1 MKSNKMSNRK
11 DSIIKTMEAIVN
23 NELNS
28 SNCRLEE
35 ITYKNQRAL
44 INTLFCKDRYEYNRG
59 TILLRLVVINSL
71 YSTSAEY
78 SYFSFDE
85 MAKDI
90 FSIGNGNENAS
101 LDYFYGIANGG
112 EDSKGLFG
120 KEYGI
125 RKNLAK
131 GSQQMSLM
139 TKYAYYALLQEKEK
153 YPLGFP
159 IYDRLAKESYPIVC
173 KMLNENEIHSF
184 PPMKTPTI
192 EDYVECLKQIRS
204 KLFGNKNLFLGY
216 QQFDILDA
224 YLWRMGKFEDGNFS
238 LLLEQKE
245 YKNFITAIG
254 LNVEKVDSRKKYN
267 KTMLEK
273 YKRDKDNGLITKN
286 QYNYFK
292 IHKKNDLKND
302 DTKTTHAF
310 NFNKAVLIE
319 LEKNKTS
326 LFTNEYITTLYS
338 HWRNEYHKTKITGN
352 E

>member
-1 MKSNKMSNRK
+1 
-11 DSIIKTMEAIVN
+11 
-23 NELNS
+23 
-28 SNCRLEE
+28 
-35 ITYKNQRAL
+35 
-44 INTLFCKDRYEYNRG
+44 
-59 TILLRLVVINSL
+59 
-71 YSTSAEY
+71 
-78 SYFSFDE
+78 
-85 MAKDI
+85 
-90 FSIGNGNENAS
+90 
-101 LDYFYGIANGG
+101 
-112 EDSKGLFG
+112 
-120 KEYGI
+120 
-125 RKNLAK
+125 
-131 GSQQMSLM
+131 
-139 TKYAYYALLQEKEK
+139 
-153 YPLGFP
+153 
-159 IYDRLAKESYPIVC
+159 
-173 KMLNENEIHSF
+173 
-184 PPMKTPTI
+184 MKTPTI
-192 EDYVECLKQIRS
+192 EDYVESLKQIRS
-204 KLFGNKNLFLGY
+204 KLFDNENLFLGY

-245 YKNFITAIG
+245 YKKFITAIG

-273 YKRDKDNGLITKN
+273 YKRDKDNGLITEN